1 MDELEARVLECFAN
15 VFPGIPRERLPRL
28 NQAASAEWDSVMHVT
43 LLAALGEEFG
53 FEIDFEIAEELRSFA
68 LVANYVRGHVG
79 R

>member
-15 VFPGIPRERLPRL
+15 VFPGIPRERLARL
-28 NQAASAEWDSVMHVT
+28 SQAASAEWDSVMHVT

-53 FEIDFEIAEELRSFA
+53 FEIDFEVAEELRSFA
-68 LVANYVRGHVG
+68 LVANYVRDHVG